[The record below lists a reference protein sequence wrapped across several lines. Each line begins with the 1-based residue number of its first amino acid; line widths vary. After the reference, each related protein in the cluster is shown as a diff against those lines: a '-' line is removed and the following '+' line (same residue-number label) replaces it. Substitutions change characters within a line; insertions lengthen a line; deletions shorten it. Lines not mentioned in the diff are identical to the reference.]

1 MALLNRKQIV
11 KRTQGYKTEVVP
23 VPEWG
28 GEVIVRELTAD
39 ETTKIGVAAMDA
51 DGLDIGAPVVSL
63 DQIAETMPKIVAWTV
78 VDEDLNPILTVEDVK
93 AMTASNMEVIN
104 MLGTKAL
111 ELSGLTE
118 ELGDDEA
125 EAEAEPDPNA

>member
-11 KRTQGYKTEVVP
+11 KRTQGYKTEVVS

-28 GEVIVRELTAD
+28 GDVIVRELTAD

-51 DGLDIGAPVVSL
+51 EGLDIGAPVVSL

-78 VDEDLNPILTVEDVK
+78 VDEDLNPLLTVEDVK

-104 MLGTKAL
+104 RLGTKAL

-118 ELGDDEA
+118 EMDEA
-125 EAEAEPDPNA
+125 EAEQDPNA

>member
-28 GEVIVRELTAD
+28 GEVIVRELSAD
-39 ETTKIGVAAMDA
+39 ETTKIGIAAMDA
-51 DGLDIGAPVVSL
+51 DGVDIAAPVVAL
-63 DQIAETMPKIVAWTV
+63 DQIVETLPKIVSWCV
-78 VDEDLNPILTVEDVK
+78 VDEDLKPILTLEDVK

-118 ELGDDEA
+118 EMDEA
-125 EAEAEPDPNA
+125 EVDAEADPNA